1 MADTR
6 ERDAS
11 GKLVT
16 NQIGS
21 QYWMNAGF
29 TGIEPSLEVKAAFST
44 AEYASG
50 WIGNYAQILSKQGT
64 PVSGAVTQA
73 ASYPAASSP
82 VLAAVW
88 EKYYAVSPQAA
99 YNEQS
104 GKAAA
109 AIVANQAQ
117 TGVVTPANAAI
128 EKGTLNAA
136 TGLNDGKNPVNSVI
150 STLGSYT
157 AYIIIGVVVIVLAAV
172 VMAKTHIGGSAA

>member
-21 QYWMNAGF
+21 QYWMDAGF

-64 PVSGAVTQA
+64 PVSDAVKEA
-73 ASYPAASSP
+73 ATYPAASSP
-82 VLAAVW
+82 VLEALWKDFYVI
-88 EKYYAVSPQAA
+88 SPQAA
-99 YNEQS
+99 YDERS

-109 AIVANQAQ
+109 ATVANQAK
-117 TGVVTPANAAI
+117 TAVITPANAAI
-128 EKGTLNAA
+128 EKGTLNADKG
-136 TGLNDGKNPVNSVI
+136 TNDGKNPVNSVI

-172 VMAKTHIGGSAA
+172 VMAKTHIGGTAA